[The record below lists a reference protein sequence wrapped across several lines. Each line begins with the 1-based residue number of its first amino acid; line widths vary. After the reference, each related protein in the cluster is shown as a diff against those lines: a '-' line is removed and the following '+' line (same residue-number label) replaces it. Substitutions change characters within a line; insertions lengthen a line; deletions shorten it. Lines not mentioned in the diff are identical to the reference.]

1 MHLVNVPTRLRQLG
15 IIPVVSLERVE
26 SAIPLAE
33 ALLNGGLPCAEIT
46 FRTAAAEAAIR
57 AISKAFPEILL
68 GAGTVLTEE
77 QIERAVAAG
86 AKFIVAPGFSA
97 SVVNYC
103 VEHHLPVF
111 PGVCTPTDIQAA
123 LEAGLTM
130 LKFFPADAF
139 GGLKTLKAL
148 SAPFPSVEFIP
159 TGGISTANLPEY
171 LSFKKVLACGG
182 SWMVKNEL
190 INENN
195 FAEIKRLTEEAMAI
209 KRQARGEG

>member
-1 MHLVNVPTRLRQLG
+1 MHLVNVPARLRQLG
-15 IIPVVSLERVE
+15 VIPVVSLERVE

-33 ALLNGGLPCAEIT
+33 ALLSGGLPCAEIT

-57 AISKAFPEILL
+57 AVSKAFPEILL
-68 GAGTVLTEE
+68 GAGTVLTEA

-86 AKFIVAPGFSA
+86 AKFIVSPGFSA
-97 SVVNYC
+97 SVVNFC
-103 VEHHLPVF
+103 QERHIPVF
-111 PGVCTPTDIQAA
+111 PGVCTPTDIQLA
-123 LEAGLTM
+123 LEAGLNM

-159 TGGISTANLPEY
+159 TGGITAANLEEY
-171 LSFKKVLACGG
+171 LGFKKVLACGG

-190 INENN
+190 INDGN
-195 FAEIKRLTEEAMAI
+195 FAEIKRLTEEAVAI
-209 KRQARGEG
+209 KRKARAE

>member
-1 MHLVNVPTRLRQLG
+1 MHLVNVPARLRQLG
-15 IIPVVSLERVE
+15 VIPVVSLERVE

-33 ALLNGGLPCAEIT
+33 ALLSGGLPCAEIT

-57 AISKAFPEILL
+57 AVSKAFPEILL
-68 GAGTVLTEE
+68 GAGTVLTEA

-86 AKFIVAPGFSA
+86 AKFIVSPGFSA
-97 SVVNYC
+97 SVVNFC
-103 VEHHLPVF
+103 QERHIPVF
-111 PGVCTPTDIQAA
+111 PGVCTPTDIQLA
-123 LEAGLTM
+123 LEAGLSM

-159 TGGISTANLPEY
+159 TGGITAANLEEY
-171 LSFKKVLACGG
+171 LGFKKVLACGG

-190 INENN
+190 INDGN
-195 FAEIKRLTEEAMAI
+195 FAEIKRLTEEAVAI
-209 KRQARGEG
+209 KRKARAE

>member
-1 MHLVNVPTRLRQLG
+1 MHLVNVPARLRQLG

-57 AISKAFPEILL
+57 AISKTFPEILI

-86 AKFIVAPGFSA
+86 AKFIVAPGFSV
-97 SVVNYC
+97 SVVNFC
-103 VEHHLPVF
+103 LERHIPVF

-123 LEAGLTM
+123 LETGLTM

-159 TGGISTANLPEY
+159 TGGISAANLAEY
-171 LSFKKVLACGG
+171 LSCKKVLACGG

-190 INENN
+190 ISDGN
-195 FAEIKRLTEEAMAI
+195 FTEITRLTEEAVAI
-209 KRQARGEG
+209 RRKARAE